1 MASRDEVEHRLEDLL
16 ERLRGADE
24 ARESLRESVPE
35 ARILALHVSDLD
47 ASYWA
52 EMAGGRVGDLRT
64 GEPEHQAHVRIRAG
78 SDDLVALVD
87 GELTFAS
94 AYLSGRVR
102 VDAGVADML
111 QIRRML

>member
-1 MASRDEVEHRLEDLL
+1 LASRDEVERRLEDLL
-16 ERLRGADE
+16 QRLRGTDE
-24 ARESLRESVPE
+24 VRASLRESVPE
-35 ARILALHVSDLD
+35 PRILALHVSDLD

-52 EMAGGRVGDLRT
+52 EMAGGRVGDLHS
-64 GEPEHQAHVRIRAG
+64 GEPEDQAHVRIRAG
-78 SDDLVALVD
+78 SDDLVALAE
-87 GELTFAS
+87 GELTLVS